1 MSETNNWHKRHA
13 LNLASGLPDNADDA
27 RAVLRA
33 VQDLVELV
41 VARRTGACSEE
52 GSDAVARQ
60 GLTGRYRFVNLSRV
74 ALSVSR

>member
-33 VQDLVELV
+33 VQDLVDSWLHAEPEPAQRKV
-41 VARRTGACSEE
+41 
-52 GSDAVARQ
+52 
-60 GLTGRYRFVNLSRV
+60 LTLLRDKD
-74 ALSVSR
+74 